1 LKTFL
6 WRHIDRILIAAG
18 FVHLMVILGA
28 TIRNLTRMYAV
39 EVPEEVRLPG
49 GSFTALYTLNA
60 GMNKPALLNRYGD
73 ALVEFSGWNSYVTV
87 DGVTADLWSHAFG
100 IELDRSGNRAYLT
113 WSSIPLQQSN
123 SQSRQVRRY
132 QITQIVSLKGDQ
144 AFVDYYIIPN
154 ESLERAQLTV
164 GLFKWYYQDFT
175 ASTDQFS
182 FLSSDLDRPQAEE
195 RLRSRRLTHVTVL
208 SQTPP
213 QSQRVLANDFGTYG
227 LELSYAIP
235 RPKPY
240 ERTRLAGFRISL
252 GKEGA
257 PANP

>member
-1 LKTFL
+1 
-6 WRHIDRILIAAG
+6 
-18 FVHLMVILGA
+18 MVL
-28 TIRNLTRMYAV
+28 
-39 EVPEEVRLPG
+39 
-49 GSFTALYTLNA
+49 
-60 GMNKPALLNRYGD
+60 
-73 ALVEFSGWNSYVTV
+73 SG
-87 DGVTADLWSHAFG
+87 
-100 IELDRSGNRAYLT
+100 
-113 WSSIPLQQSN
+113 
-123 SQSRQVRRY
+123 
-132 QITQIVSLKGDQ
+132 
-144 AFVDYYIIPN
+144 
-154 ESLERAQLTV
+154 
-164 GLFKWYYQDFT
+164 FT

-213 QSQRVLANDFGTYG
+213 RSQRVLPNDFGTYS

>member
-1 LKTFL
+1 
-6 WRHIDRILIAAG
+6 
-18 FVHLMVILGA
+18 M
-28 TIRNLTRMYAV
+28 
-39 EVPEEVRLPG
+39 
-49 GSFTALYTLNA
+49 
-60 GMNKPALLNRYGD
+60 
-73 ALVEFSGWNSYVTV
+73 
-87 DGVTADLWSHAFG
+87 
-100 IELDRSGNRAYLT
+100 
-113 WSSIPLQQSN
+113 
-123 SQSRQVRRY
+123 
-132 QITQIVSLKGDQ
+132 
-144 AFVDYYIIPN
+144 DYYIIPN

-240 ERTRLAGFRISL
+240 ERTRHAGFRISL